1 MHILIKAGMIAIECL
16 SVIVNIYTVH
26 RKTISKEKSSL
37 WLLITYVTYYL
48 IISYTGFQNVVFDL
62 VILVIILIWS
72 SFVFKCRK
80 IELIFKD
87 TVGLILTGVQQ
98 VFFAFIT
105 IRIISKEWI
114 NEHLGLIYF
123 MMSIFSFLL
132 ALLLY
137 WLVIGRKSKKVKE
150 QNVGSR
156 LFIIHVILAIV
167 AILTLF
173 LLKQRFI
180 ELGGI
185 YTDAFLICGFFLIV
199 AIFFVVINMN
209 TAKKLSQKQLE
220 LEINNKYMKTYEDLI
235 LEIRRKQHD
244 YKNQLSALY
253 SMHLVAKDDE
263 QLAKLHKEYGEELE
277 ERDSFDSILYQCD
290 NPVLCGYVYSK
301 CMKAYREGV
310 NIEPALSWSEGES
323 TVPQHKII
331 EMLGILLDNAVEYLK
346 EADFTDKQ
354 VKLNVNKEQSK
365 LTVEVCNTSLYQ
377 SFQDIDSM
385 FKLGYSTKGEGRGI
399 GLASLKTIVK
409 EYNGKLS
416 VENEELE
423 DINWLKIKVEI

>member
-1 MHILIKAGMIAIECL
+1 MQFLMKACMIATECL

-37 WLLITYVTYYL
+37 WLLVTYVTYYL
-48 IISYTGFQNVVFDL
+48 IISYSGFQNVVFDL
-62 VILVIILIWS
+62 VIFVIILIWS
-72 SFVFKCRK
+72 SFVFECRK
-80 IELIFKD
+80 LELIFKD
-87 TVGLILTGVQQ
+87 IVGLILTGVQQ
-98 VFFAFIT
+98 AFFAN
-105 IRIISKEWI
+105 IIINILPKKWI
-114 NEHLGLIYF
+114 NEHLGLVYF
-123 MMSIFSFLL
+123 FMSVLSFVL

-137 WLVIGRKSKKVKE
+137 WMFIGRKSKKVKE
-150 QNVGSR
+150 QSVESR
-156 LFIIHVILAIV
+156 LLIIYVILAIV
-167 AILTLF
+167 AITSLF
-173 LLKQRFI
+173 MLKQRFI
-180 ELGGI
+180 LLGGI
-185 YTDAFLICGFFLIV
+185 YTDAYMICCFFLVV
-199 AIFFVVINMN
+199 AIFFIVINMN

-346 EADFTDKQ
+346 EADLTDKQ
-354 VKLNVNKEQSK
+354 VKLNVSKEQSK

-416 VENEELE
+416 VENEELD

>member
-1 MHILIKAGMIAIECL
+1 MHILMKASMIALECL
-16 SVIVNIYTVH
+16 SVIVNCHTVH
-26 RKTISKEKSSL
+26 RKTLSKEKSSL
-37 WLLITYVTYYL
+37 WLLIAYVTYYL
-48 IISYTGFQNVVFDL
+48 ILSYAGRENVIYDL
-62 VILVIILIWS
+62 VIFVIIIAWS
-72 SFVFKCRK
+72 SFVFNCRK
-80 IELIFKD
+80 LELIFKD

-98 VFFAFIT
+98 AFIAYM
-105 IRIISKEWI
+105 IINVISEKWVDD
-114 NEHLGLIYF
+114 HLGLVYF
-123 MMSIFSFLL
+123 SMSFFSFVL

-137 WLVIGRKSKKVKE
+137 WLFVSRNNKKLKE
-150 QNVGSR
+150 KNVESR
-156 LFIIHVILAIV
+156 LLIIYVILAIA
-167 AILTLF
+167 AITSLF
-173 LLKQRFI
+173 MLKQRFI

-185 YTDAFLICGFFLIV
+185 YTDAYMICGFFVVV
-199 AIFFVVINMN
+199 AIFCVVINMN

-310 NIEPALSWSEGES
+310 QIDPVLSWSEGES
-323 TVPQHKII
+323 TVPQHKVI
-331 EMLGILLDNAVEYLK
+331 EILGILLDNAVEYLK
-346 EADFTDKQ
+346 EGDFADKQ
-354 VKLNVNKEQSK
+354 VRLNLIKEESK
-365 LTVEVCNTSLYQ
+365 LTVEVSNTSLYQ

>member
-1 MHILIKAGMIAIECL
+1 MQFLLKVSMIALECL

-26 RKTISKEKSSL
+26 RKTLSKEKSSL
-37 WLLITYVTYYL
+37 WLLITYVLYY
-48 IISYTGFQNVVFDL
+48 IILSYTECLDVIYDL
-62 VILVIILIWS
+62 ATLVIIIVWS
-72 SFVFKCRK
+72 SFVFECRK
-80 IELIFKD
+80 LELIFKD
-87 TVGLILTGVQQ
+87 IVGMVLTGVQQ
-98 VFFAFIT
+98 VFWAYIT
-105 IRIISKEWI
+105 IRIISEKWI
-114 NEHLGLIYF
+114 NEYLHFVYF
-123 MMSIFSFLL
+123 TMSILSFVL

-137 WLVIGRKSKKVKE
+137 WLVVGRKNKMIKEKKT
-150 QNVGSR
+150 NFR
-156 LFIIHVILAIV
+156 LYIIYVILAIA
-167 AILTLF
+167 AIMALF
-173 LLKQRFI
+173 MLKQRFI

-185 YTDAFLICGFFLIV
+185 YTEAYLICGFFLVV
-199 AIFFVVINMN
+199 AIFVVVVNMN
-209 TAKKLSQKQLE
+209 TVKKLNQKQLE

-323 TVPQHKII
+323 TVPQHKVI

-346 EADFTDKQ
+346 EADFADKQ
-354 VKLNVNKEQSK
+354 VKLNVSKEQSK
-365 LTVEVCNTSLYQ
+365 LIVEVSNISFYQ